1 MVVESI
7 AADPEV
13 AEWGTWAIRGLLGVV
28 AAVVLAYANSALARV
43 EERSAAAMKQIA
55 DASAAGLA
63 ELRIALES
71 MRRDRQAVEVAL
83 QADTAELR
91 RKQGAHEVELAREGE
106 RWQNVQRELTAL
118 RMGISRIEGRL
129 LAGRRAVSFE
139 PDEGDGERG

>member
-7 AADPEV
+7 AAHPEV

-55 DASAAGLA
+55 DASSAGLA

-118 RMGISRIEGRL
+118 RMGVTRIEGRL
-129 LAGRRAVSFE
+129 LAGRRAVSSE